1 MSEYNSQIHILLS
14 EVEIN
19 VDVEGGGG
27 GGGGGGRGMCLKGLR
42 DWEWE
47 KQDIIGLIFM

>member
-27 GGGGGGRGMCLKGLR
+27 GGEGMCLKGLR
-42 DWEWE
+42 DWE
-47 KQDIIGLIFM
+47 